1 VARDA
6 DAFAQILSRHSAMVY
21 TTCKRILRD
30 AAEAEDVAQECF
42 VELMRTRARIRSSV
56 GGWLHRLAVSR
67 SLDRIRGAQ
76 RRRQRE
82 QRFAEAQSQQVKPE
96 WDDVLSY
103 VDEALEELAEHYRTP
118 ILYRFFENQTHDAI
132 GHMLGISESAVRA
145 RIDKGVE
152 QIRRRLKRR
161 SIVVPAAVLT
171 AALDIS
177 TSEAAPASLTGSLA
191 KIAIAGAGPGAA
203 AGSAATTLKLVVT
216 AGVTIMTKKALA
228 GLGVLILLTA
238 LTWFWS
244 SKGAVEEPPVTRPV
258 KQLHNQAPSQPT
270 FGFLGTSRRTE
281 PPSPATDPAANMP
294 PARLVPDKKSE
305 TPHKSSPRLTLAR
318 LRDR

>member
-1 VARDA
+1 MNGSETTLLERWRVARDA

-132 GHMLGISESAVRA
+132 GHMLGISES
-145 RIDKGVE
+145 
-152 QIRRRLKRR
+152 KRR